1 MSQLTSP
8 LCLYPSSRSQRWMM
22 GLRLW
27 VVHRVPGDTS
37 TQVTKLW
44 GLQGHERLINDYII
58 VMLSVV
64 NEDCHYASINQPAKQ
79 HEK

>member
-1 MSQLTSP
+1 
-8 LCLYPSSRSQRWMM
+8 M

-64 NEDCHYASINQPAKQ
+64 KPATMQRINQPAKQ